1 MCLIEHCW
9 LLVTSLLMETVGEST
24 EVGSQ
29 PAMLVWEF
37 VCWCL
42 CGPFPLYML
51 ICEIVYTLAC
61 VYPNICET
69 ECVCA
74 APCADALFVCPF
86 LSRLGWHT
94 VPQSS
99 SLSLLPSLYCCPLV
113 FPVTWLRCDT
123 YSPLTPILHLSS
135 TYPPLHPDVGPS
147 QKSVF
152 YILCFCWGKG
162 MTCKSQGQ
170 NPQIT
175 HKDWAINTFNLKTSK
190 YI

>member
-135 TYPPLHPDVGPS
+135 TTSGCWSKPEKRVLYFVFLLRKGYDMQVPRPKSPDH
-147 QKSVF
+147 
-152 YILCFCWGKG
+152 
-162 MTCKSQGQ
+162 T
-170 NPQIT
+170 
-175 HKDWAINTFNLKTSK
+175 
-190 YI
+190 